1 MPENTRAALPG
12 DLVAQPGAMSE
23 PRMRPVW
30 VSTDPDNGLIGYWL
44 DMEIAAPWRPQAKPP
59 AAPERPAPAG
69 WDTLENVR

>member
-12 DLVAQPGAMSE
+12 DLVAHV
-23 PRMRPVW
+23 RM
-30 VSTDPDNGLIGYWL
+30 IGGKVVRL
-44 DMEIAAPWRPQAKPP
+44 PMV